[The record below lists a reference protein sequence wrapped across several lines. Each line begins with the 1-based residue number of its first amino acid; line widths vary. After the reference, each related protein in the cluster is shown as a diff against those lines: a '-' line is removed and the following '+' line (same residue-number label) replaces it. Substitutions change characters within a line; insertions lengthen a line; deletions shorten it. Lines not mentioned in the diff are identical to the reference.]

1 MGRKQRRRE
10 TDRER
15 ERERGRRRRR
25 RRGGERE
32 RWCFVRF
39 RGRRRWT
46 FFELMTKREEETE
59 EEDDQHF
66 FPKKETQKGK
76 NERRNQRR
84 KKKKTRPCAFLPFC
98 FFWGTTTLF
107 SFRGLVVKK
116 THYCRCSLLHEC
128 DAKHRSRR
136 HNICN
141 VFTRKTREC

>member
-1 MGRKQRRRE
+1 MTNIFSQKRRP
-10 TDRER
+10 
-15 ERERGRRRRR
+15 
-25 RRGGERE
+25 
-32 RWCFVRF
+32 
-39 RGRRRWT
+39 
-46 FFELMTKREEETE
+46 KREKMKDETKDE
-59 EEDDQHF
+59 
-66 FPKKETQKGK
+66 
-76 NERRNQRR
+76 